1 MENLNKHLT
10 WRSHI
15 VGSEIWMSV
24 QCFKESSGH
33 LAHGLKIVSSFWVYL
48 LVILEEFRKKNL
60 TLAVVSAVFKSMG
73 GDKPTS
79 TSYDFWWGGRVN
91 HWCILLHV
99 RCVIAVSSVICGRT
113 CPVWSQ
119 YYCQSSEVCSCKFLY
134 QKSYNI
140 SHINTALQQS
150 DTKTPQPLVFISY
163 EPFPEVCVT
172 LVLTTKRHWG
182 KTQVYDSY
190 TFCQAR

>member
-1 MENLNKHLT
+1 
-10 WRSHI
+10 
-15 VGSEIWMSV
+15 MSV
-24 QCFKESSGH
+24 QCFKETSGL
-33 LAHGLKIVSSFWVYL
+33 LAHGLKKVSSFWVYL
-48 LVILEEFRKKNL
+48 LVILKEFRKRIWLSLWCQLYWSLWEVINQHLRRMTSDEEDGL
-60 TLAVVSAVFKSMG
+60 TTDAF
-73 GDKPTS
+73 
-79 TSYDFWWGGRVN
+79 
-91 HWCILLHV
+91 LLHV

-163 EPFPEVCVT
+163 EPFPEVSVT

-182 KTQVYDSY
+182 KTQVYNSY
-190 TFCQAR
+190 TFC